1 MRGARGHSSMKSG
14 THASRVGL
22 APTRVQVA
30 PSRDATRRAALQ
42 AACRANRANRDAR
55 RRFAET
61 PCGAAGRAFALYGRN
76 FEVGDFGW
84 AGSRDWGDARS
95 DCLAESMTTR
105 RESHANETGA
115 RGATARIG
123 AFGAAWRGV
132 DARESEAM
140 CPSAAARSRTPRA
153 PGYARRALTTM
164 APSGTRSRPSRM

>member
-42 AACRANRANRDAR
+42 AACRANRAKHDAR
-55 RRFAET
+55 GLHAET
-61 PCGAAGRAFALYGRN
+61 PCRAGGRAFALCETK
-76 FEVGDFGW
+76 FEIDDFVWGC
-84 AGSRDWGDARS
+84 SRDWGDARS

-105 RESHANETGA
+105 RESHANVTDA
-115 RGATARIG
+115 RGATARKG
-123 AFGAAWRGV
+123 AFGAVRTRVG
-132 DARESEAM
+132 ARESEAM
-140 CPSAAARSRTPRA
+140 CPKAAARSRTPRV